1 MHLAACVVAGTIA
14 SFLIGRFSEYYM
26 STETSPVSLLT
37 QVATKPINQ
46 SINQLINIPDHLFS
60 FLPSRQHLPHWFGFT
75 SINVSADTE
84 PFVLF
89 SRYQEAVRLFR

>member
-46 SINQLINIPDHLFS
+46 SINQ
-60 FLPSRQHLPHWFGFT
+60 
-75 SINVSADTE
+75 SIN
-84 PFVLF
+84 
-89 SRYQEAVRLFR
+89 

>member
-37 QVATKPINQ
+37 QVG
-46 SINQLINIPDHLFS
+46 D
-60 FLPSRQHLPHWFGFT
+60 
-75 SINVSADTE
+75 D
-84 PFVLF
+84 
-89 SRYQEAVRLFR
+89 